1 MANYGTASGLYDIF
15 GQANIYEWA
24 NMQEL
29 ATTAATY
36 ETEIQ
41 RRITASLTYAT
52 EDINDLL
59 RHGPYVIPFTVTPPS
74 IERCCYYKAGCWLFE
89 WRRDKD
95 EDDRY
100 SRMEAKADL
109 IIEQI
114 KRGIRQL
121 DSAVYTI
128 GGTRGPGVVV

>member
-1 MANYGTASGLYDIF
+1 MANYGTPSGLYDVF
-15 GQANIYEWA
+15 GKANIYEWA

-29 ATTAATY
+29 EKNDDNY

-41 RRITASLTYAT
+41 RRITAGLTYST

-59 RHGPYVIPFTVTPPS
+59 RYGPFVIPFMIVPPS
-74 IERCCYYKAGCWLFE
+74 IERCCYYKTGCWLFE

-100 SRMEAKADL
+100 TKMEAKADL

-114 KRGIRQL
+114 KRGVRLL
-121 DSAVYTI
+121 DPAVYTVA
-128 GGTRGPGVVV
+128 GTRGPGVVL